1 MLRFEEIYKKML
13 RFEEI
18 YIAWRFDFPKK
29 TKKQTNKQTS

>member
-1 MLRFEEIYKKML
+1 ML

-29 TKKQTNKQTS
+29 PKNKQTNKQVDVSDQKKY

>member
-1 MLRFEEIYKKML
+1 ML

-29 TKKQTNKQTS
+29 KKKIKQIDVSDQKKY